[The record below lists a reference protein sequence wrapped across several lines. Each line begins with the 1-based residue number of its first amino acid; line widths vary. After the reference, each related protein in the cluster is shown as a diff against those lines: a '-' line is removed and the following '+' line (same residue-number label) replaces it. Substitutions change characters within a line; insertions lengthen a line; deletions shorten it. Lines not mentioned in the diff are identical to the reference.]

1 MWCVVSFGSGHLAKL
16 SWYRRLLYEW
26 SDPVQVATYVR
37 VYLDLS
43 FVHVVSVA
51 DIKQALS

>member
-1 MWCVVSFGSGHLAKL
+1 MWCVVSFGNGHLAKF

-43 FVHVVSVA
+43 FVHVVSVT
-51 DIKQALS
+51 DINQALS